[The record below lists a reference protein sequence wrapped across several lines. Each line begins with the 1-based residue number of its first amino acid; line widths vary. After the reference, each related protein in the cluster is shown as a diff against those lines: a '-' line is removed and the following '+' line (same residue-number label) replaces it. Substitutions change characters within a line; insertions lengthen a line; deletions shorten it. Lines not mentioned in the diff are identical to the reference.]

1 MLCLSLPRRRALSV
15 SLVVVSEKG
24 GRRRRS
30 FQARTRDDDDSG
42 HRLFALFIK
51 RAGICLVG
59 IGAETGEHW
68 GGTAQGRQDLAY
80 SEICS

>member
-1 MLCLSLPRRRALSV
+1 MLCLSLPRCRALSV

-24 GRRRRS
+24 GGRRRS
-30 FQARTRDDDDSG
+30 FQARTRDDDSG
-42 HRLFALFIK
+42 HGLFALFIK

-59 IGAETGEHW
+59 IRAETGEHW